1 MNKILAAT
9 STIVPGLGVLQRIEI
24 IEITWSESR
33 NVECIGTLLQEKFQ
47 GMRMNIVT
55 YNNKQYSVLDG
66 RADQRIIRYVVLA
79 IVSA

>member
-47 GMRMNIVT
+47 GVWVNIVT
-55 YNNKQYSVLDG
+55 YNNKQFSVLDE
-66 RADQRIIRYVVLA
+66 RVDKRIIGCIVLA
-79 IVSA
+79 EVSA

>member
-24 IEITWSESR
+24 IGITWRESR
-33 NVECIGTLLQEKFQ
+33 SMECIGTLLQEKFQ

-66 RADQRIIRYVVLA
+66 RAGQRTIGYIFLA